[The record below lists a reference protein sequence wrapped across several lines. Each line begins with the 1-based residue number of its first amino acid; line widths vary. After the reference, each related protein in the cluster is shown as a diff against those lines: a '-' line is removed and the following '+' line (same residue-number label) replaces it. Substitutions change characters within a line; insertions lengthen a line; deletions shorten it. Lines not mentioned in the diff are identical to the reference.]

1 MGWVGKR
8 EISIFS
14 LSQLNSRWR
23 CITSIRFIGPWWM
36 SPCVISLLLIL
47 SPISSSFLYF
57 SFYLLLM
64 CVWWCV
70 CVCVMKRETLGR
82 RILTSETQ
90 PVRRNS
96 PIWWP
101 CAPSLFFS
109 LCGRWVF
116 FLLLLLLSVGRL
128 KIAPLN
134 KIIITFHITKRVK
147 IKFWKIQIQ
156 KKNPP
161 IHWNVAMKTGKEE
174 YKNQEKNWLLK
185 NYPQKI

>member
-1 MGWVGKR
+1 MYHIHTLHRPVMD
-8 EISIFS
+8 ESVCYIPPPHSLSHQQLLSIF
-14 LSQLNSRWR
+14 L
-23 CITSIRFIGPWWM
+23 
-36 SPCVISLLLIL
+36 
-47 SPISSSFLYF
+47 FLFTPY
-57 SFYLLLM
+57 
-64 CVWWCV
+64 
-70 CVCVMKRETLGR
+70 VCVMKRETLGR

-116 FLLLLLLSVGRL
+116 FLLLLLLLSVGRL